1 MEPTAGS
8 GNAVAGTMILRRG
21 LMARL
26 RESIADRRDPV
37 LLDLS
42 ASGELLVA
50 RVRVLLLCIL
60 LAIQLVPGNRDGAR
74 GVTLPLTIV
83 ALVVAVLFYFVASRR
98 PRAWMEGF
106 ASSAVDVTLVSCGL
120 AAFLL
125 LDQPHTAVSSRTLFE
140 VYFLAIG
147 CASLRYNAQACAF
160 TGLLAVGEYGALVL
174 YAAARWNLND
184 ARYAPFKEGMF
195 DWNVQGAR
203 LILLG
208 AAALVS
214 AFIVLRAQGLRQLS
228 GTDRLTGVANR
239 RAFDERFAEETT
251 RARRYRRPFAVALI
265 DIDHFKGVNDRYGH
279 ARGDAVL
286 RTVARILEGS
296 LRKTD
301 LVGRFGGDEF
311 ALLLPE
317 TTAELLEGRLEHLR
331 HEVAT
336 TAFDSGRELTGGPLR
351 LTLSIGVA
359 TWPDDGDAPHVV
371 MASAD
376 ARLYEAKRRGRNR
389 IVGPGLSAS
398 PPPAV
403 QRDVER

>member
-1 MEPTAGS
+1 MNGVEPTAGS
-8 GNAVAGTMILRRG
+8 GDALAGTMVRRRG

-26 RESIADRRDPV
+26 RESVADRRDPV
-37 LLDLS
+37 FLDLS

-50 RVRVLLLCIL
+50 RVRVLLLSIL
-60 LAIQLVPGNRDGAR
+60 LAIQLIPGNRDGTR

-83 ALVVAVLFYFVASRR
+83 ALVVAILFYFVASRR

-125 LDQPHTAVSSRTLFE
+125 LDQPHIAVSSRTLFE

-160 TGLLAVGEYGALVL
+160 TGLLAVGEYGALVV

-184 ARYAPFKEGMF
+184 ARYAPFKDGMF
-195 DWNVQGAR
+195 DWNVQGVR

-214 AFIVLRAQGLRQLS
+214 ALVVLRAQGLRLLS

-239 RAFDERFAEETT
+239 RAFDERLAEETT
-251 RARRYRRPFAVALI
+251 RARRYRRPFAIALI
-265 DIDHFKGVNDRYGH
+265 DIDDFKSVNDSHGH

-286 RTVARILEGS
+286 RTVARILDRS
-296 LRKTD
+296 MRQTD
-301 LVGRFGGDEF
+301 LIARLGGDEF

-317 TTAELLEGRLEHLR
+317 TTAELLRDRLEHLR

-336 TAFDSGRELTGGPLR
+336 TAFGSGREPTRGPLR
-351 LTLSIGVA
+351 VTLSIGVA
-359 TWPDDGDAPHVV
+359 TWPDDGAEPHVV

-389 IVGPGLSAS
+389 IVGPPPACPPGVTS
-398 PPPAV
+398 PP
-403 QRDVER
+403 